1 MSDRQSSVNASWWAS
16 DAAGLVICGVA
27 TMARGVSYLPGFVS
41 TDRPPAHYLEGILQP
56 HFWAGIWI
64 LIGVLCLVA
73 VAVPRITPIAVGMV
87 VGLHAS
93 WGTSFMA
100 GQFFDDR
107 LGRAWVSALSYYL
120 ICLLVIWAF
129 GRGRASEIRFTRQE

>member
-1 MSDRQSSVNASWWAS
+1 MSDRQSSFNASWWAS
-16 DAAGLVICGVA
+16 DAAGLLICGVA

-41 TDRPPAHYLEGILQP
+41 SDRPPAHYLEGILQP
-56 HFWAGIWI
+56 QCWGVIWI
-64 LIGVLCLVA
+64 LVGVLCLVA
-73 VAVPRITPIAVGMV
+73 VAVPRITPMAVGLV

-107 LGRAWVSALSYYL
+107 LARAWVSALSYYL

-129 GRGRASEIRFTRQE
+129 GRGRSSEIHFTRQE

>member
-1 MSDRQSSVNASWWAS
+1 MIRENDRDWSWFTS
-16 DAAGLVICGVA
+16 DAAGLVICGIA

-41 TDRPPAHYLEGILQP
+41 SDRPPAHYLEGILQP
-56 HFWAGIWI
+56 YFWAGIWI
-64 LIGVLCLVA
+64 LVGVLCLVA
-73 VAVPRITPIAVGMV
+73 VAVPQVAPMAVGLV

-120 ICLLVIWAF
+120 ICLLVVWAF
-129 GRGRASEIRFTRQE
+129 GRGRAVEVRLARGE